1 MKKKLE
7 RMARKWVRELAELK
21 RRAARVRNRIAQLQK
36 QVKWA
41 DAQLEAKSCVGVLC
55 CAAGKK
61 TSGER
66 EIPQLTRTAAEL
78 DAQIAYLDQRL
89 AALNK
94 VITDAEAFQ
103 RVQQANEALR
113 DG

>member
-7 RMARKWVRELAELK
+7 RMARKWVRWLAELK
-21 RRAARVRNRIAQLQK
+21 RRAARVHNRIAQLQK

-61 TSGER
+61 MGLCAEPAAKEVCALSCGEC
-66 EIPQLTRTAAEL
+66 
-78 DAQIAYLDQRL
+78 
-89 AALNK
+89 
-94 VITDAEAFQ
+94 
-103 RVQQANEALR
+103 EALQ
-113 DG
+113 